1 MVCYQKKFYFFQS
14 MSYYGKYLLF
24 GALALFVA
32 YYVNRSPFSIFKK
45 KSILT
50 ETVDDEYDYIVVGA
64 GSAGSVVASRLSEDR
79 HTKVLLLEAGGHY
92 DEHPLFHVPLRWLEL
107 EKTEYDWEYYT
118 EPQTKSCLGLK
129 ERRSY
134 WPRGKVLGGSH
145 ILNAMQY
152 TRGSKYEFDEW
163 AANGCTGWSYEDVLP
178 YFLKSEDIQIDEL
191 KSSKYHAEGGPMA
204 VSWGGVSKLS
214 EMYLKAGQEL
224 GYNIT
229 DYNGEDQ
236 EGFNKIQITVRN
248 GVRSSTALEFL
259 GYTAD
264 RQNLHIAIRSFVS
277 KIEIQQKRA
286 TGVYVIQKGRKQFV
300 KARKEVILS
309 AGGINSPQILMLSG
323 VGPKEHLKELGIT
336 VKADLPVGQ
345 NLQDHLRLFM
355 FSRINKSISVT
366 ENVKTSW
373 MTKLKYNLFGKGP
386 LAISGTD
393 GSGFFYIDEAN
404 RGKTSADIQFIF
416 ATTFFDPGCDY
427 HNFKDDVLKE
437 YFAEHPNVE
446 GFNMIVSVTHPKST
460 GTIKLKSTDPFDYP
474 IIDPQYLSD
483 QRDVNDFV
491 AGIRMW
497 EKFIETRSMQSI
509 GANFDQTKLSF
520 CSQHEFRSDAYWEC
534 FVRHMAITI
543 YHHSSTCKMG
553 AETDPSAVVDPK
565 LRVKG
570 IKGLRVVDA
579 SILPNVTS
587 GNINAPII
595 MAAEKLSDIIRAGN

>member
-1 MVCYQKKFYFFQS
+1 MYSCPLIKKSFFQI
-14 MSYYGKYLLF
+14 MSLTWTCLLV
-24 GALALFVA
+24 ALIAVFMA
-32 YYVNRSPFSIFKK
+32 YYTEKGPFKRR
-45 KSILT
+45 SILT
-50 ETVDDEYDYIVVGA
+50 EEIDSEYDYIIVGA
-64 GSAGSVVASRLSEDR
+64 GSAGPVVAARLSEDKNV
-79 HTKVLLLEAGGHY
+79 KVLLLEAGGHY
-92 DEHPLFHVPLRWLEL
+92 DEHPLFHVPLHWLQL

-118 EPQTKSCLGLK
+118 EPQNVSCLGLN

-178 YFLKSEDIQIDEL
+178 YFKKSEDIQIDEF
-191 KSSKYHAEGGPMA
+191 KSSKYHGVGGPMA
-204 VSWGGVSKLS
+204 VSGGEVTPLADL
-214 EMYLKAGQEL
+214 YLKAGQEL

-236 EGFNKIQITVRN
+236 EGFNKMQVTVRK

-259 GYTAD
+259 GNTAD
-264 RQNLHIAIRSFVS
+264 RDNLHIAIRSFVT
-277 KIEIQQKRA
+277 KLEIHNKRA
-286 TGVYVIQKGRKQFV
+286 TGVYAIRNGRKRFV

-323 VGPKEHLKELGIT
+323 IGPKEHLKELGIK

-345 NLQDHLRLFM
+345 NLQDHQRLFL
-355 FSRINKSISVT
+355 FSRINTSISITAAMKESLV
-366 ENVKTSW
+366 
-373 MTKLKYNLFGKGP
+373 TKLKYHLFGTGP
-386 LAISGTD
+386 LSISGTD
-393 GSGFFYIDEAN
+393 GSGFFYIDESN

-416 ATTFFDPGCDY
+416 SMTFFDGSADF
-427 HNFKDDVLKE
+427 HNYNDEVLKE
-437 YFAEHPNVE
+437 YFAENPNVE
-446 GFNMIVSVTHPKST
+446 GFNMIVSVTHPKSK
-460 GTIKLKSTDPFDYP
+460 GTIKLRSTDPFDYP
-474 IIDPQYLSD
+474 IIDPRYLTD
-483 QRDVNDFV
+483 PKDVKDYI

-497 EKFIETRSMQSI
+497 EKFIATPTMQSI
-509 GANFDQTKLSF
+509 GASVEQTKLSF
-520 CSQHEFRSDAYWEC
+520 CSEHKFQSNAYWEC
-534 FVRHMAITI
+534 FVRHLAVTV

-553 AETDPSAVVDPK
+553 ALTDPSAVVDPQ

-595 MAAEKLSDIIRAGN
+595 MAAEKLADMIRTNK